1 MAILKNGM
9 LLVTGVVLGGVGT
22 LLAVA
27 AGWFDP
33 RTAMT
38 SSHEWGEFPYSAK
51 VEMLDDGRTLKLL
64 EDFVYIDPRKKP
76 WVAPKG
82 TIVDGASIPKPFWT
96 IVGGPLEGEYRKAS
110 IVHDEGCVRKT
121 ESWENVHL
129 MFYEACRCAGLPEKK
144 AKLMYA
150 AVYHF
155 GPRWETKTVSEVKQ
169 IIGADGKPKTVTTS
183 KDIAMPVPPPAGE
196 PTERDRALLEKLVN
210 EKNPSLTEL
219 ARWKPPGQ

>member
-1 MAILKNGM
+1 MSFFKKFAFFVGSAAI
-9 LLVTGVVLGGVGT
+9 GVVAT
-22 LLAVA
+22 LLALA

-33 RTAMT
+33 WTPIA
-38 SSHEWGEFPYSAK
+38 SAKEWGEFPYAAK

-82 TIVDGASIPKPFWT
+82 TVVDGASIPKPFWT

-110 IVHDEGCVRKT
+110 IVHDEGCVRKS
-121 ESWENVHL
+121 EPWENVHL

-169 IIGADGKPKTVTTS
+169 VIGPDGKPKTVTTS
-183 KDIAMPVPPPAGE
+183 KNIWTPVAPPSGD
-196 PTERDRALLEKLVN
+196 PTDAVRAKLEKLIN
-210 EKNPSLTEL
+210 DKNPSLSDL
-219 ARWKPPGQ
+219 AKLNPKRL